1 MSSQFGRALLTVTSQ
16 LAAQDAPDSGLDS
29 EIPPAAPQPVTLC
42 PWPGTAMD
50 LSICAVDLSPYG
62 PCLGLGTGQKPAEK
76 KQKPFGKEWVEA
88 HQLSPE
94 GPVAPKSAGSS
105 PSAW

>member
-1 MSSQFGRALLTVTSQ
+1 MRQTVGWTLKFHRLPLS
-16 LAAQDAPDSGLDS
+16 LSLKA
-29 EIPPAAPQPVTLC
+29 LC
-42 PWPGTAMD
+42 PWAGTAMD

-62 PCLGLGTGQKPAEK
+62 PRLGLGTGQKPAEK